1 MTAKLK
7 RGFLR
12 MHGGFSSRPGT
23 LIAQLL
29 ILAILGAVTVGGMSY
44 VTRQE
49 NRMASAGFDQS
60 R

>member
-1 MTAKLK
+1 MTAILK
-7 RGFLR
+7 RGFLCMR
-12 MHGGFSSRPGT
+12 RGFSSRPGT
-23 LIAQLL
+23 LVAQLL

-49 NRMASAGFDQS
+49 DRLASAGFD

>member
-12 MHGGFSSRPGT
+12 MHRGFSSGPNR

-29 ILAILGAVTVGGMSY
+29 ILTILGAMTVVGMNY

-49 NRMASAGFDQS
+49 DRMASAGFD